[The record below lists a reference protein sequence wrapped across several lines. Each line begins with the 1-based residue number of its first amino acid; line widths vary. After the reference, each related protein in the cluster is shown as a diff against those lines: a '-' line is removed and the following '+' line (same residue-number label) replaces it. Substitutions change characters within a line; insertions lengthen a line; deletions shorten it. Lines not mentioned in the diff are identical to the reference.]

1 MSRAEF
7 LEGLVALFGALAAL
21 FAALDVVL
29 GFLAWRSR
37 QRWLGLARP
46 AKVKRGKRNSIMLL
60 GLGGAGKTAFVR
72 NLFQDPDANPSVETE
87 HYQLYQLTKHNRE
100 RQHQYTLF
108 VGDYRGQ
115 NLGQLVREF
124 VSQQKRPFEAMSYGF
139 INSLILVV
147 DLFDPPK
154 HADAPPLEPRGEVDS
169 SRVVSHRDQW
179 NDTALDAVF
188 GLLTSGSLK
197 YVCVFV
203 NKSDLLIG
211 SNTAAVQEDI
221 ARRFDD
227 LRSRLERRAERAGAK
242 FALVLGSA
250 KDGTG
255 ITQVRDDL
263 YASSVAGKS

>member
-1 MSRAEF
+1 MTTTE
-7 LEGLVALFGALAAL
+7 LLAAL
-21 FAALDVVL
+21 AVSFAALDVLL

-60 GLGGAGKTAFVR
+60 GLGGTGKTTFVR
-72 NLFQDPDANPSVETE
+72 NLFQNPRANPSMETE
-87 HYQLYQLTKHNRE
+87 HYQLYSVAKYNDEYQDGH
-100 RQHQYTLF
+100 TLF

-124 VSQQKRPFEAMSYGF
+124 VKQQKRPFEAMSYGF

-154 HADAPPLEPRGEVDS
+154 RVDDPPLEPRNEVDS
-169 SRVVSHRDQW
+169 SRVVLHGEQW

-211 SNTAAVQEDI
+211 SNTAAVQEDV

-227 LRSRLERRAERAGAK
+227 LRSRLERRARRAGAD
-242 FALVLGSA
+242 FALVIGSA
-250 KDGTG
+250 KEGTR
-255 ITQVRDDL
+255 INQVRDDL
-263 YASSVAGKS
+263 YANSVEGKS